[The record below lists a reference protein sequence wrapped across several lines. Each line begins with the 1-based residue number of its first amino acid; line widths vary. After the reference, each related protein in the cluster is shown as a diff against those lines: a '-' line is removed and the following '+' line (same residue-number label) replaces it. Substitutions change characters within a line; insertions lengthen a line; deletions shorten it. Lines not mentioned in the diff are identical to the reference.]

1 MSTAPRVGEILDGK
15 YRILRK
21 LGQGG
26 MGAVFAGEHLRV
38 EKVVAIKV
46 LHAAASEVAEM
57 ADRFEREARAAGKI
71 GNEHIVEVYD
81 LGMTPGGER
90 YIVMEYLDGESLRA
104 RIARQKRMTVRD
116 IAGLSL
122 QLLDGLA
129 AAHEA
134 GVVHRDLKPDNI
146 YLTKGKRG
154 FVDFVKILDFGISK
168 FNEAEG
174 SKTKTG
180 TVLGSPNYMSPE
192 HIRASDS
199 VDARSDL
206 YGVGVILFEA
216 VTGQLPRKGA
226 NFAELLFK
234 VAYEPFPEPRALVP
248 DLPEAFAAIIKR
260 ACANDPAERFQ
271 SADEMAEALAPFA
284 PSPEEQRAHSPAA
297 RRTQGGVRQ
306 AIANAQIV
314 ESDDE
319 ARTMALVVDSPSSSS
334 GVSLQGTAVIS
345 PMPMVPG
352 AGGGP
357 PGAGGSQ
364 PSFASQ
370 PGFAPGFISQPGHS
384 QPGHSQPGLSQP
396 GLSQP
401 GLSQSGL
408 SHSGL
413 SQPWGAHPVVPEP
426 ARSQPSQGGSSQ
438 PSFAGLPATGASPPS
453 QPNFGNSSQAT
464 LGGAVSPLPPPK
476 RSGVALLALGVLVTG
491 GLGLGTYLALSMRAQ
506 EAAQTGTTGSSEVAV
521 AAPVEAKPSGG
532 ATASAPIEPDATA
545 APSAVAI
552 EDLAPESS
560 SEPRPGGGKPKSSG
574 APAPRPGTAKKKGPD
589 PGF

>member
-1 MSTAPRVGEILDGK
+1 MSSAPRVGEILDGK

-26 MGAVFAGEHLRV
+26 MGAVYAGEHLRV

-90 YIVMEYLDGESLRA
+90 YIVMEYLDGESLRS

-134 GVVHRDLKPDNI
+134 GVVHRDLKPDNV

-199 VDARSDL
+199 VDARSDI
-206 YGVGVILFEA
+206 YGVGVMLFEA

-248 DLPEAFAAIIKR
+248 ELPEGFAAIIKK
-260 ACANDPAERFQ
+260 ACANEPGARFQ

-284 PSPEEQRAHSPAA
+284 PSPQEQLAHAPA
-297 RRTQGGVRQ
+297 RRSQGGVRQ
-306 AIANAQIV
+306 AVANAQTV
-314 ESDDE
+314 EGDDD
-319 ARTMALVVDSPSSSS
+319 ARTVALIVDSPSSPGS

-345 PMPMVPG
+345 PMPLVPG
-352 AGGGP
+352 GSGSQ
-357 PGAGGSQ
+357 PGASSQ

-370 PGFAPGFISQPGHS
+370 PGFISHG
-384 QPGHSQPGLSQP
+384 GLSQP
-396 GLSQP
+396 RIPMPGTPGIPQPASAQP
-401 GLSQSGL
+401 GAVSLDSS
-408 SHSGL
+408 
-413 SQPWGAHPVVPEP
+413 
-426 ARSQPSQGGSSQ
+426 SQGATSQ
-438 PSFAGLPATGASPPS
+438 PSFAGLPNPGAPPPS
-453 QPNFGNSSQAT
+453 QPSFGSSSQST

-476 RSGVALLALGVLVTG
+476 RSGFALFALVVIVAG
-491 GLGLGTYLALSMRAQ
+491 GLGVGTYAALTMRAR
-506 EAAQTGTTGSSEVAV
+506 EASQAASDGSSGVVVAPSESKPAGSV
-521 AAPVEAKPSGG
+521 ATTAPVAL
-532 ATASAPIEPDATA
+532 ATA
-545 APSAVAI
+545 SAVAI
-552 EDLAPESS
+552 EDLASVSVSAASQPAGKPSGTLG
-560 SEPRPGGGKPKSSG
+560 PRP
-574 APAPRPGTAKKKGPD
+574 PGTGKKKGPD